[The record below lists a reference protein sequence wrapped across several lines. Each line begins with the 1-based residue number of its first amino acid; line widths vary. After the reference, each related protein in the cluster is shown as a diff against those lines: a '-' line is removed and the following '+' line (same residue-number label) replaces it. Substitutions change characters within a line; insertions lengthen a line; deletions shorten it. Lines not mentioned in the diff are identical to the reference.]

1 VPTGA
6 GLQDSANLSFSTE
19 GKIMA
24 SDTQISSAPLSGMRD
39 FGPAEVRLRDWATQI
54 ITATY
59 ERFGFTKIETPCLE
73 NIQLLKRGEGG
84 ENLQLIFEVLKRGDK
99 LDKVLQQGQSESGK
113 VDRGQLSDM
122 GLRFDLTVPL
132 VRFYSHNQNNLP
144 NPFKSIQ
151 IGSVW
156 RAESAQQGRFRQFT
170 QCDIDMFG
178 VKSEIAEIEL
188 LQATS
193 EALVKL
199 GFAGFTILIN
209 DRRILSAIAA
219 HCGFEEARFD
229 SVFIALDKLDKI
241 GLEGV
246 SKDLSHDDHPQSAI
260 SALTELLKELG
271 EGKGNQLEYLA
282 KKISA
287 QPELEDVVKL
297 LQNIISVVSRGAAD
311 NFKIEFEPSLV
322 RGMGYYTGPIFEIR
336 YPGYNYSVAGGGRYD
351 KMVGKMCGR
360 DVPAC
365 GFSIGFER
373 IIGILDEK
381 RDDMALVA
389 EAAGKLRE
397 RYSVVTQAKKK
408 DVKKQIDSLPA
419 QEISKICLFK
429 GDVNDLVVKDLSQ

>member
-1 VPTGA
+1 MAT
-6 GLQDSANLSFSTE
+6 DS
-19 GKIMA
+19 
-24 SDTQISSAPLSGMRD
+24 QISSAPLSGMRD
-39 FGPAEVRLRDWATQI
+39 FTPAEVRLRDWATQI

-99 LDKVLQQGQSESGK
+99 LDKVLSQAHSDSSK
-113 VDRGQLSDM
+113 ADRSQLSDM

-170 QCDIDMFG
+170 QCDIDIFG
-178 VKSEIAEIEL
+178 VKNEIAEIEL

-199 GFAGFTILIN
+199 GFDGFTILIN
-209 DRRILSAIAA
+209 DRRMLSGIAK
-219 HCGFEEARFD
+219 HCGFAEERFD

-246 SKDLSHDDHPQSAI
+246 VKELSKDGHPETAI
-260 SALTELLKELG
+260 IAL
-271 EGKGNQLEYLA
+271 NQLLLELA
-282 KKISA
+282 QNSDQLNFLAEKISA
-287 QPELEDVVKL
+287 DEEVVKL
-297 LQNIISVVSRGAAD
+297 LKNIVSVVSKTANGK
-311 NFKIEFEPSLV
+311 FKIEFEPSLV

-351 KMVGKMCGR
+351 KMVGKMSGR

-373 IIGILDEK
+373 IIGILSDKQFVPPSTVERIALIFDSG
-381 RDDMALVA
+381 RDDLAMVA
-389 EAAGKLRE
+389 EAATILRE
-397 RYSVVTQAKKK
+397 KYSVITQAKKK

-419 QEISKICLFK
+419 QQISKMCMFR
-429 GDVNDLVVKDLSQ
+429 GDVQNLEVKDLT

>member
-1 VPTGA
+1 MAT
-6 GLQDSANLSFSTE
+6 DS
-19 GKIMA
+19 
-24 SDTQISSAPLSGMRD
+24 QISSAPLSGMRD
-39 FGPAEVRLRDWATQI
+39 FTPAEVRLRDWATQI

-99 LDKVLQQGQSESGK
+99 LDKVLSQAHSDSSK
-113 VDRGQLSDM
+113 ADRSQLSDM

-170 QCDIDMFG
+170 QCDIDIFG
-178 VKSEIAEIEL
+178 VKNEIAEIEL

-199 GFAGFTILIN
+199 GFDGFTILIN
-209 DRRILSAIAA
+209 DRRMLSGIAK
-219 HCGFEEARFD
+219 HCGFAEERFD

-246 SKDLSHDDHPQSAI
+246 VKELSKDGHPETAI
-260 SALTELLKELG
+260 IAL
-271 EGKGNQLEYLA
+271 NQLLLELA
-282 KKISA
+282 QNSDQLNFLAEKISA
-287 QPELEDVVKL
+287 DEEVMKL
-297 LQNIISVVSRGAAD
+297 LKNIVSVVSKTANGK
-311 NFKIEFEPSLV
+311 FKIEFEPSLV

-351 KMVGKMCGR
+351 KMVGKMSGR

-373 IIGILDEK
+373 IIGILSDKQFVPPSTVERIALIFDSG
-381 RDDMALVA
+381 RDDLAMVA
-389 EAAGKLRE
+389 EAATILRE
-397 RYSVVTQAKKK
+397 KYSVITQAKKK

-419 QEISKICLFK
+419 QQISKMCMFR
-429 GDVNDLVVKDLSQ
+429 GDVQNLEVKDLT

>member
-1 VPTGA
+1 MAT
-6 GLQDSANLSFSTE
+6 DS
-19 GKIMA
+19 
-24 SDTQISSAPLSGMRD
+24 QISSAPLSGMRD
-39 FGPAEVRLRDWATQI
+39 FTPAEVRLRDWATQI

-99 LDKVLQQGQSESGK
+99 LDKVLSQAHSDSSK
-113 VDRGQLSDM
+113 ADRSQLSDM

-170 QCDIDMFG
+170 QCDIDIFG
-178 VKSEIAEIEL
+178 VKNEIAEIEL

-199 GFAGFTILIN
+199 GFDGFTILIN
-209 DRRILSAIAA
+209 DRRMLSGIAK
-219 HCGFEEARFD
+219 HCGFAEERFD

-246 SKDLSHDDHPQSAI
+246 VKELSKDGHPETAI
-260 SALTELLKELG
+260 IAL
-271 EGKGNQLEYLA
+271 NQLLLELA
-282 KKISA
+282 QNSDQLNFLAEKISA
-287 QPELEDVVKL
+287 DEEVVKL
-297 LQNIISVVSRGAAD
+297 LKNIVSVVSKTAND
-311 NFKIEFEPSLV
+311 KFKVEFEPSLV

-351 KMVGKMCGR
+351 KMVGKMSGR

-373 IIGILDEK
+373 IIGILSDKQFVPPSTVERIALIFDSG
-381 RDDMALVA
+381 RDDLAMVA
-389 EAAGKLRE
+389 EAATILRE
-397 RYSVVTQAKKK
+397 KYSVITQAKKK

-419 QEISKICLFK
+419 QQISKMCMFR
-429 GDVNDLVVKDLSQ
+429 GDVQNLEVKDLT

>member
-1 VPTGA
+1 MAT
-6 GLQDSANLSFSTE
+6 DS
-19 GKIMA
+19 
-24 SDTQISSAPLSGMRD
+24 QISSAPLSGMRD
-39 FGPAEVRLRDWATQI
+39 FTPAEVRLRDWSTQI

-99 LDKVLQQGQSESGK
+99 LDKVLNQAHSESSK
-113 VDRGQLSDM
+113 ADRSQLSDM

-170 QCDIDMFG
+170 QCDIDIFG
-178 VKSEIAEIEL
+178 VKNEIAEIEL

-199 GFAGFTILIN
+199 GFDGFTILIN
-209 DRRILSAIAA
+209 DRRMLSGIAK
-219 HCGFEEARFD
+219 HCGFAEERFD

-246 SKDLSHDDHPQSAI
+246 VKELSKDGHPDAAI
-260 SALTELLKELG
+260 VALNQLLIELAQNSDQLNFLTE
-271 EGKGNQLEYLA
+271 
-282 KKISA
+282 KISA
-287 QPELEDVVKL
+287 DEEVLKL
-297 LQNIISVVSRGAAD
+297 LKNIVSVVSKTANGK
-311 NFKIEFEPSLV
+311 FKIEFEPSLV

-336 YPGYNYSVAGGGRYD
+336 YPGYNYSIAGGGRYD
-351 KMVGKMCGR
+351 KMVGKMSGR

-373 IIGILDEK
+373 IIGILSDKQFVPPSTVERIALIFDSG
-381 RDDMALVA
+381 RDDLAMVA
-389 EAAGKLRE
+389 EAAAILRE
-397 RYSVVTQAKKK
+397 KYSVITQAKKK

-419 QEISKICLFK
+419 QQISKMCMFR
-429 GDVNDLVVKDLSQ
+429 GDVQNLEVRDLA